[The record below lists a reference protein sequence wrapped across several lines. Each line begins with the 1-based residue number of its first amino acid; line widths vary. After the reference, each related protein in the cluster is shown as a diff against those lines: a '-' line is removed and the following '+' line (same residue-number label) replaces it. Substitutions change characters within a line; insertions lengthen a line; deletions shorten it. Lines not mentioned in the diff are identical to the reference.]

1 MKKNSPLKILHL
13 ALMVILMFGSSFA
26 TVMFFTR
33 NEAAVAGKGEME
45 AILNGC
51 STMVV
56 VLMLITGI
64 LYLVHGY
71 KKNAAVYYLAFIL
84 LLVLVNLFV
93 VLIDVLY
100 TQKTPLIIIKCILY
114 SAKIIV
120 LLIMAF
126 GKNLGKKMTWTLLY
140 VVVALDIAGMIVML
154 IYMFQNGFDFAL
166 IGVFAAIVADV
177 TMGLAIRGKYED
189 KESRGSN

>member
-1 MKKNSPLKILHL
+1 MKKNSPLKLLHL

-45 AILNGC
+45 VILNGC
-51 STMVV
+51 VTLVV

-154 IYMFQNGFDFAL
+154 IYMFQNGFDFAM
-166 IGVFAAIVADV
+166 IGVVAAIVADV
-177 TMGLAIRGKYED
+177 TIGLAIRGKYED

>member
-45 AILNGC
+45 VILNGC
-51 STMVV
+51 VTLVV

-154 IYMFQNGFDFAL
+154 IYMFQTGFDFAL

>member
-45 AILNGC
+45 VILNGC
-51 STMVV
+51 VTLVV

-154 IYMFQNGFDFAL
+154 IYMFQTGFDFAL
-166 IGVFAAIVADV
+166 IGVFAAIVADI
-177 TMGLAIRGKYED
+177 TMGLAIRGKYQD

>member
-1 MKKNSPLKILHL
+1 MKKNSPLKLLHL
-13 ALMVILMFGSSFA
+13 ALMVILMFGSSFS

-45 AILNGC
+45 VILNGC
-51 STMVV
+51 STLVV

-84 LLVLVNLFV
+84 LLVLVNVLV

-100 TQKTPLIIIKCILY
+100 TQMTPLIIIKCILY

-126 GKNLGKKMTWTLLY
+126 GKNLGQKITWTLLY

-154 IYMFQNGFDFAL
+154 IYMFQNGFDFAM
-166 IGVFAAIVADV
+166 IGVVAAIVADV
-177 TMGLAIRGKYED
+177 TIGLAIRGKYED

>member
-13 ALMVILMFGSSFA
+13 ALMVILMFCSSFS

-45 AILNGC
+45 VILNGC

-84 LLVLVNLFV
+84 LLVLVNGLV

-114 SAKIIV
+114 SAKSIV

-166 IGVFAAIVADV
+166 MGVVAAIVADV
-177 TMGLAIRGKYED
+177 TIGLAIRGKYED

>member
-1 MKKNSPLKILHL
+1 MKKNSPLKLLHL
-13 ALMVILMFGSSFA
+13 ALMVILMFGSSFS

-45 AILNGC
+45 VILNGC
-51 STMVV
+51 STLVV

-84 LLVLVNLFV
+84 LLGLVNVLV

-100 TQKTPLIIIKCILY
+100 TQMTPLIIIKCILY

-154 IYMFQNGFDFAL
+154 IYMFQNGFDFAM
-166 IGVFAAIVADV
+166 IGVVAAIVADV
-177 TMGLAIRGKYED
+177 TIGLAIRGKYED

>member
-1 MKKNSPLKILHL
+1 MKKNSPLKLLHL
-13 ALMVILMFGSSFA
+13 ALMVILMFGSSFS

-33 NEAAVAGKGEME
+33 NETAVAGKGEME
-45 AILNGC
+45 VILNGC
-51 STMVV
+51 VTLVV

-177 TMGLAIRGKYED
+177 TMGLAIRGKYQD